1 MKRNL
6 NFVALAVLS
15 AAAGSAVAAGM
26 PKEGNFDYTACW
38 TTVMNAIAYSKG
50 NTAFSFEL
58 TGTQLSNPPGGPFDK
73 ESFRCVGSN
82 AVFGKKVWANA
93 TCEAVDRDGDKR
105 LSYFYRGADGQVVRE
120 IIAGTGKFDGIVMNE
135 KITPLGPYPAIKPGI
150 VVNCNRHVGTYKMK

>member
-38 TTVMNAIAYSKG
+38 TTVMYAIAYSKG

-82 AVFGKKVWANA
+82 RNNFV
-93 TCEAVDRDGDKR
+93 
-105 LSYFYRGADGQVVRE
+105 
-120 IIAGTGKFDGIVMNE
+120 
-135 KITPLGPYPAIKPGI
+135 
-150 VVNCNRHVGTYKMK
+150 